1 MKQFLVVQHTFSEFL
16 GSIEN
21 QLESRDIGFAYQRP
35 FLDQQLPGS
44 AHQFDALW
52 SLGGAYPVSDRD
64 NCPWIDDE
72 LRLIGLFRHARRP
85 IVGIGFGGLL
95 AAAYEG
101 GLSHEEPEHQ
111 AYWTTAHATAAG
123 KDDPLAN
130 AVDGRTV
137 LVMCNGSVDLP
148 AGLEPVVVDDRGQWL
163 AIRPEPLTYG
173 MLFRP
178 ELKPGMLEDMIME
191 EGRPVPE
198 NMGDLLEEAR
208 RQWPNMQETRDR
220 VVAALVTAL
229 DLMQERRKRPVFRLN
244 VVAEGDASDAKQ

>member
-1 MKQFLVVQHTFSEFL
+1 MKQFLVIQHTFSEFL

-35 FLDQQLPGS
+35 FLEQQLPGS

-52 SLGGAYPVSDRD
+52 SLGGAYPVSDHD

-72 LRLIGLFRHARRP
+72 LRLIGLFRHAQRP
-85 IVGIGFGGLL
+85 VVGLGFGGLL
-95 AAAYEG
+95 VAAFEG
-101 GLSHEEPEHQ
+101 GLVHEEPEHQ
-111 AYWTTAHATAAG
+111 AYWTTAYATDFG
-123 KDDPLAN
+123 KGDPLAQ
-130 AVDGRTV
+130 AVDGRRV

-148 AGLEPVVVDDRGQWL
+148 MGLQPIIVDESGRWL

-198 NMGDLLEEAR
+198 NIADLLDEAR
-208 RQWPNMQETRDR
+208 QQWPQTQVTRDR
-220 VVAALVTAL
+220 VVAALVSAL
-229 DLMQERRKRPVFRLN
+229 DLMQERRKRPIFRLN
-244 VVAEGDASDAKQ
+244 VVAEGSEHDEK